1 MSSLIKEE
9 DRRQR
14 QVRKEHIVG
23 SVAPL
28 LDLVAAAVAA
38 PARRVVSQQF
48 TKGNWR
54 SRRRD
59 AAVRRRDGGVRPSVR
74 VRVHASEM
82 NLATHFAAN
91 KCLKSQTGKGV

>member
-28 LDLVAAAVAA
+28 LDLVAAAVVAA

-59 AAVRRRDGGVRPSVR
+59 AAAASRPSAVR

>member
-14 QVRKEHIVG
+14 RVRKEHIVG

-28 LDLVAAAVAA
+28 LDLVVAVVAA
-38 PARRVVSQQF
+38 PARRIVSQQF

-59 AAVRRRDGGVRPSVR
+59 AAARRRDGAASVR
-74 VRVHASEM
+74 GPRPGSCIGDESRY
-82 NLATHFAAN
+82 TF
-91 KCLKSQTGKGV
+91 CR

>member
-28 LDLVAAAVAA
+28 LDLVGAVVAA
-38 PARRVVSQQF
+38 PGRRVVSQQF

-59 AAVRRRDGGVRPSVR
+59 AAVRRRDGGVRGPSVR
-74 VRVHASEM
+74 PRPGSCIGDESRY
-82 NLATHFAAN
+82 TF
-91 KCLKSQTGKGV
+91 CR